1 MNSSSDLTQSAS
13 HYIGRLFEDMPAKV
27 LLIAF
32 GPLWTTIPAVYLYAI
47 GWMLLDL
54 ASGIAK
60 AYKIGPNRSKAGKDA
75 ALKFVIYLS
84 MVALADYAS
93 YSWGM
98 VADAIVPIP
107 VIGEFLGGVLLLLAR
122 GIPYIASGLITHTE
136 LVSILENLQA
146 IAAHQGK
153 QYRALDLFARIVR
166 VRGEEFIRKVQ
177 DETGATPPDT
187 TKEET
192 HVPH

>member
-1 MNSSSDLTQSAS
+1 MNGSPDLTQSAT
-13 HYIGRLFEDMPAKV
+13 HYIGRLFENLPAKA

-32 GPLWTTIPAVYLYAI
+32 GTLWATIPSVYLYAI

-54 ASGIAK
+54 ASGLVK
-60 AYKIGPNRSKAGKDA
+60 AYRIGPNRSKAGKDA
-75 ALKFVIYLS
+75 ALKVVIYLG
-84 MVALADYAS
+84 MLLLADYAAH
-93 YSWGM
+93 SWGM

-122 GIPYIASGLITHTE
+122 GLPYIASGLITHTE

-146 IAAHQGK
+146 IAAHEGK
-153 QYRALDLFARIVR
+153 RYRALDTFARIVR

-177 DETGATPPDT
+177 DETDAM
-187 TKEET
+187 KEES
-192 HVPH
+192 HAAQL